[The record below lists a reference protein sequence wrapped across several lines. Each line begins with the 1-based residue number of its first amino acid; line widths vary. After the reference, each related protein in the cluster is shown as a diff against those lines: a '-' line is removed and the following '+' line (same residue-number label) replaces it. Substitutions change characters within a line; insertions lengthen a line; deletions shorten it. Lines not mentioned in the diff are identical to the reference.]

1 MAAALGKLDEALES
15 AGVLPKL
22 EPPEALTEEQTRE
35 FAAVSGSLLGL
46 VGVQWLGFTPLYI
59 MCRDRR
65 CFTFGEHN
73 TYLLLCVVF
82 HSTLVILYSLPL
94 SFNRIG

>member
-35 FAAVSGSLLGL
+35 FAAVSGRLLGL
-46 VGVQWLGFTPLYI
+46 GVS
-59 MCRDRR
+59 
-65 CFTFGEHN
+65 E
-73 TYLLLCVVF
+73 
-82 HSTLVILYSLPL
+82 
-94 SFNRIG
+94 